1 MRPKASDRSTA
12 GPGGALKR
20 PHGTAVLRSDA
31 FGRVDESP
39 PDAVDLVTGIV
50 TDARFR
56 GDRFE
61 LTLCTDPGDFDLLV
75 RDPEPAAVGDR
86 LVYVV
91 DPAKMAD
98 LGRP

>member
-1 MRPKASDRSTA
+1 MSAPP
-12 GPGGALKR
+12 GP
-20 PHGTAVLRSDA
+20 AVLRSDA
-31 FGRVDESP
+31 FGRVDESS

-61 LTLCTDPGDFDLLV
+61 LTLCTEPGDFDLLV
-75 RDPEPAAVGDR
+75 RDAAPAAVGDR

-91 DPAKMAD
+91 DPVKMAGLD
-98 LGRP
+98 SP